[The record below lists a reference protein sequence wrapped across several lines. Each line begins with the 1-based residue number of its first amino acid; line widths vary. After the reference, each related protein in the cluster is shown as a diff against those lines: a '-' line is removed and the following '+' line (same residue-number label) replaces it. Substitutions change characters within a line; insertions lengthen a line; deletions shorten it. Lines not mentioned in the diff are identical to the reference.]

1 MLEMSAKCT
10 HGERVRFYGGFTVS
24 KHEEEYDWV
33 VL

>member
-10 HGERVRFYGGFTVS
+10 RGELVRFYGVS